1 MRKIFTFLFA
11 ALMSV
16 SMFGETVQ
24 QDIVLDEGTWGWGYN
39 STVAVNDGILT
50 CTLTNEWGAAS
61 TGWDPEIDLSGWD
74 KIVILVENMSGCD
87 GEWFKLKAYLRDK
100 SENEQNQ
107 MEGLLGLDAEDNVQ
121 NYLVIDLHQ
130 EKEGFDLT
138 QARILAIQCQPNG
151 AEFKISRVYLEKEE
165 NVEREVAKLGINF
178 PAENCP
184 ADNNIEMAGSFAEGT
199 MVMEKI
205 VATGY
210 FVNYDFVNA
219 AADDTFKFRAVDNN
233 ELVLCKF
240 IPANG
245 DKEEKWVQAIFKF
258 GNYWQDDSW
267 HGTPCKYIELDLS
280 DGAQYAWMEGMPE
293 PDPEDQGIS
302 NTAVGE
308 KAQKVIMD
316 GMIYIVRD
324 GKLFNL
330 QGMEVK

>member
-1 MRKIFTFLFA
+1 MDPANWT
-11 ALMSV
+11 
-16 SMFGETVQ
+16 
-24 QDIVLDEGTWGWGYN
+24 WGYN
-39 STVAVNDGILT
+39 SEVVNDGDMLKCILT
-50 CTLTNEWGAAS
+50 GEWGAMA
-61 TGWDPEIDLSGWD
+61 TGWNTTDLSGWD
-74 KIVILVENMSGCD
+74 KIVIVVENLNGCD
-87 GEWFKLKAYLRDK
+87 GEWFKLKAYLRDYVNK
-100 SENEQNQ
+100 DSEQGQ
-107 MEGLLGLDAEDNVQ
+107 MEATLGLDAEDNVQ
-121 NYLVIDLHQ
+121 NYLVIDL
-130 EKEGFDLT
+130 KEEGKNVNLT
-138 QARILAIQCQPNG
+138 ACGVLAIQCQPNG

-165 NVEREVAKLGINF
+165 NVEREVAKLGINL
-178 PAENCP
+178 PTENRP

-205 VATGY
+205 IETGW

-258 GNYWQDDSW
+258 GNYWQDDTW
-267 HGTPCKYIELDLS
+267 HGTPCKFIELDLS

-293 PDPEDQGIS
+293 PDPEEEGIS

-330 QGMEVK
+330 QGMEIK